1 MKKKQIMNIL
11 HQILV
16 SISKICINFE
26 KLKFPIC
33 TIKD

>member
-1 MKKKQIMNIL
+1 MNIL
-11 HQILV
+11 NQILV